1 MGRVKLEIKKIE
13 NTTNRQVT
21 YSKRRNGLMKKA
33 YELSVLC
40 DIDVALIMFSP
51 SGKLTQYCNC
61 SIEDV
66 IARFANLPLHE
77 RNKSFEDM
85 LTRFASFHMH
95 HDRNKYNS
103 SGCDRSMI
111 LRIAACRF
119 LLADEQ
125 LIQTVTSVQQLATME
140 TELEQALERVRQR
153 KVLLHKNMNLD
164 SSREII
170 YDDAS
175 GSDPDTTEEEIADIT
190 IKWFMEPFLEQIIV
204 GCYSMCKHTLSA
216 GQSFF
221 LSMIFI
227 WISHQQGLGICRA
240 QVGSIM
246 LSCLHTWHRKDSL
259 NLLAEV
265 YRPTTTSPP
274 KKAVAKIRR
283 TRVSRCEHRTVTK
296 RANRCRTVTEAHHEC
311 QL

>member
-77 RNKSFEDM
+77 RNKRCALLYINCSRI
-85 LTRFASFHMH
+85 LACPA
-95 HDRNKYNS
+95 YS
-103 SGCDRSMI
+103 SSSLATLGQVLPS
-111 LRIAACRF
+111 
-119 LLADEQ
+119 LLLLLLLHEQ

-246 LSCLHTWHRKDSL
+246 LSCLHTWHRKDSF

-283 TRVSRCEHRTVTK
+283 TRVSQCEHRTVTK